1 MCVLQAGM
9 MVTINSTKDL
19 SVSVGRFYLPL
30 NKSAP
35 ESPIFSLPYMDMADQ
50 SKSYYNYIYLISF
63 FFYRIL
69 IINDVMTFFLKNA

>member
-1 MCVLQAGM
+1 M

-50 SKSYYNYIYLISF
+50 SNKLYKVYENY
-63 FFYRIL
+63 
-69 IINDVMTFFLKNA
+69 

>member
-1 MCVLQAGM
+1 MQYLYINYVLFVNVNKCLLQAGM

-50 SKSYYNYIYLISF
+50 SKLYNEIWI
-63 FFYRIL
+63 
-69 IINDVMTFFLKNA
+69 

>member
-1 MCVLQAGM
+1 

-50 SKSYYNYIYLISF
+50 SKLYNEIWILISYF
-63 FFYRIL
+63 FHRIL
-69 IINDVMTFFLKNA
+69 IINNVVIFFP

>member
-1 MCVLQAGM
+1 M

-50 SKSYYNYIYLISF
+50 SK
-63 FFYRIL
+63 L
-69 IINDVMTFFLKNA
+69 IIKFRFNFLFFPQDIDHK

>member
-1 MCVLQAGM
+1 MLYVIYEQMCVLQAGM

-50 SKSYYNYIYLISF
+50 SKSYYKLYIFNF
-63 FFYRIL
+63 FF
-69 IINDVMTFFLKNA
+69 FLQDIDHK